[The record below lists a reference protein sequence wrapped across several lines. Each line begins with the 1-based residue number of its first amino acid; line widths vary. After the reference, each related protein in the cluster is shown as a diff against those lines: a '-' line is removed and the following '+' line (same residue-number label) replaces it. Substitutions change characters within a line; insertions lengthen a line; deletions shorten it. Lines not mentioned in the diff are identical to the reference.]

1 MDTLSVAL
9 SGLQSA
15 DLRLDASAHNVA
27 NLTTEEV
34 RPLRVVQEERLGGGS
49 VARIDRA
56 ASPRPVDRLHEAV
69 EQIRARSQYIA
80 SLRVLAVEDDLR
92 GQLTDILA

>member
-9 SGLQSA
+9 SGVHAA

-27 NLTTEEV
+27 NLTTDGV
-34 RPLRVVQEERLGGGS
+34 RPLQVTQEERPTGGS
-49 VARIDRA
+49 HARIDQA
-56 ASPRPVDRLHEAV
+56 ASPRPVERIHEAV
-69 EQIRARSQYIA
+69 EQLRASYQYKA

-92 GQLTDILA
+92 GQIANLVA